1 MSAVRTFIGRMRMM
15 TERSRRD
22 AALAEEID
30 CHLDMLAAEFRAA
43 GLTEREAR
51 LKAKRE
57 FGSVDRVKESTR
69 DEQGFPLIESLWQDV
84 VFALRQLRQSPS
96 FTIAAVLTLAIGI
109 GGTAGIFSVLDVV
122 AFRSLSYPEADR
134 LVIIHEG
141 LPTFGPFPASAA
153 DAEFWSSHTTSFENI
168 SLVTPAFMN
177 LTGAGD
183 PERLEI
189 GRVSPALLPMLGA
202 TARIGRLFADNEAQP
217 GADAVVVLS
226 DGLWR
231 RRFGGD
237 PSIVGRTIAL
247 DGVPHVVVGVLSAG
261 FRAPNVR
268 HLYAIPVSEM
278 VMQAWKPL
286 ALAPEERPAVG
297 GYNYPALARLAPGV
311 SLIRAQ
317 QDLDRVQ
324 TELLRAVPNK
334 TGLYARVMP
343 LQEQL
348 ASRSRPTLMLLLTA
362 TAAVLLIGCVNTTNL
377 LSARMLARRR
387 EIAVRAAIGAG
398 RWRLVRQ
405 VLVENLVLGIFGG
418 ATGILVAAVVVRA
431 IVSLAPSDVPRLDEV
446 ALDSRVILFTV
457 AISLGCGL
465 LIGAPS
471 AWRLGAGSL
480 QAWLAQRGDDAGTAR
495 QSYSLLVVGE
505 IALCAATV
513 AVALLL
519 ARSLVGLNA
528 VDKGFDPA
536 RILTAGVNLSG
547 SRYEATERQAALFDG
562 VIEDIRA
569 VPGVVAVAVSTQLPL
584 TGTGALSALSVEG
597 TTVSATERASADV
610 RSVSPDY
617 FRAMSVPLMVGRP
630 LDAGDRE
637 RPVAVL
643 SEALASRGWPAQN
656 PLGRRFRFGLNPA
669 ATVYEVVGVV
679 GDVRG
684 TALDQPVTPTA
695 YVPFPQRTRGIATL
709 LVKTDRDPASLAGLI
724 RQSLKS
730 RDLDLPTPTFRT
742 MEEVVAGSLDARRFQ
757 LMVVVVFAGLAVLLA
772 AIGVYGVMAYS
783 VAQRRVEIGVRL
795 ALGAAPRRVLLLV
808 IGRAVRLGLGGVALA
823 LPMGWLTG
831 AALRSFLYGV
841 TPLDPQVFVTTAL
854 VMFCVAVGAAA
865 VPAIRASRLDPGAAL
880 RHE

>member
-1 MSAVRTFIGRMRMM
+1 VSAMRTFIGRIRLLA
-15 TERSRRD
+15 ERSRRD
-22 AALAEEID
+22 AALSEEIE
-30 CHLDMLAAEFRAA
+30 CHLDLLAADFRAQ
-43 GLTEREAR
+43 GLTDREAR
-51 LKAKRE
+51 IRARRE

-69 DEQGFPLIESLWQDV
+69 DEHGFPLIDSLWQDV
-84 VFALRQLRQSPS
+84 VFAVRQLRRSPS

-122 AFRSLSYPEADR
+122 AFRSLSYPDPER
-134 LVIIHEG
+134 LVVIHEG

-153 DAEFWSSHTTSFENI
+153 DAEFWSLHTTSFEHI
-168 SLVTPAFMN
+168 SLVNVEFMN

-202 TARIGRLFADNEAQP
+202 TVRAGRLFTESEAQV

-231 RRFGGD
+231 RRFGAD

-247 DGVPHVVVGVLSAG
+247 DGAPHLVVGVMGAG

-268 HLYAIPVSEM
+268 HLYAIPVPEM
-278 VMQAWKPL
+278 VVQAWKPL
-286 ALAPEERPAVG
+286 ALAPGERQAVG
-297 GYNYPALARLAPGV
+297 GYSYPALARLAPGV
-311 SLIRAQ
+311 SLVRAQ
-317 QDLDRVQ
+317 QDLDRAQ
-324 TELLRAVPNK
+324 AELLHAVAGK
-334 TGLYARVMP
+334 TGLYARAMP
-343 LQEQL
+343 LQAQL
-348 ASRSRPTLMLLLTA
+348 ASRSRPMLMLLLTA
-362 TAAVLLIGCVNTTNL
+362 TGAVLLIGCVNTTNL

-405 VLVENLVLGIFGG
+405 VLVENLVLGVVGG
-418 ATGILVAAVVVRA
+418 TAGILVAAVVVRA

-446 ALDSRVILFTV
+446 ALNSRVILFTS
-457 AISLGCGL
+457 AISVGCGL

-471 AWRLGAGSL
+471 AWRLAAGNL
-480 QAWLAQRGDDAGTAR
+480 QSWLAQRGDDAGTSR
-495 QSYSLLVVGE
+495 RSFSLLVVGE

-528 VDKGFDPA
+528 VDKGFDSA

-547 SRYEATERQAALFDG
+547 SRYDAAEGKTALFDG
-562 VIEDIRA
+562 VIDDLRA
-569 VPGVVAVAVSTQLPL
+569 APGVVAVAVSTQLPL

-597 TTVSATERASADV
+597 TTVPPTERTSADV

-617 FRAMSVPLMVGRP
+617 FRAMNVPLMMGRL

-637 RPVAVL
+637 RQVAVL
-643 SEALASRGWPAQN
+643 SEALASRGWPGQN

-669 ATVYEVVGVV
+669 AIVYEVVGVV

-709 LVKTDRDPASLAGLI
+709 LVKTDRDSASVAGLI
-724 RQSLKS
+724 RGSLKS
-730 RDLDLPTPTFRT
+730 RDADLPLPAFRT
-742 MEEVVAGSLDARRFQ
+742 MEEVVAGSLDTRRFQ
-757 LMVVVVFAGLAVLLA
+757 LMVVAVFAGLAVLLA

-808 IGRAVRLGLGGVALA
+808 MGRAIRLGLGGVVLA
-823 LPMGWLTG
+823 LPIGWLTG

-854 VMFCVAVGAAA
+854 VMFSVAVGAAA
-865 VPAIRASRLDPGAAL
+865 VPAIRASRVDPGAAL